1 MPTPPSRTPTR
12 STASINA
19 AARRG
24 FTLIELLVV
33 ISIIAL
39 LISILLPVLSNS
51 REAARTIQCGSQ
63 LRQVGLSVHAYAT
76 DNDGT
81 LLLGMA
87 KDNAEWMTFPAALP
101 ADSGVRNQQ
110 RWYVLLERM
119 GYFSGNDG
127 AGFRMHEV
135 KNRQPL
141 LLCPSE
147 DVSTVSFPN
156 PHYMLNYQTFYHFR
170 PWRSIDSVYQPSKL
184 LYGAG
189 GVAGGGQY
197 VDTINVLAGAN
208 RVPMTERHNGSTN
221 TLFVDGHVA
230 AYRPASLIE
239 GLNAQLQNDLV
250 NWKAT
255 N

>member
-1 MPTPPSRTPTR
+1 M
-12 STASINA
+12 
-19 AARRG
+19 
-24 FTLIELLVV
+24 V

-135 KNRQPL
+135 KATGSRCCCAPART
-141 LLCPSE
+141 C
-147 DVSTVSFPN
+147 
-156 PHYMLNYQTFYHFR
+156 R
-170 PWRSIDSVYQPSKL
+170 P
-184 LYGAG
+184 
-189 GVAGGGQY
+189 
-197 VDTINVLAGAN
+197 
-208 RVPMTERHNGSTN
+208 
-221 TLFVDGHVA
+221 
-230 AYRPASLIE
+230 
-239 GLNAQLQNDLV
+239 
-250 NWKAT
+250 
-255 N
+255 